1 MLPERINAMRVVTYY
16 VPDIVTSLKEMNDDP
31 NFEPDIDEVMEYIE
45 DWVYND
51 MADPNWGLTYQD
63 ENGEEL

>member
-45 DWVYND
+45 DWVNED
-51 MADPNWGLTYQD
+51 LADPNCGITYQD